1 MKVNPIRKA
10 VEVALVSLEAPARS
24 LIGVASTSAPDRVG
38 DVVESGGWVLEPYLT
53 NPVVLW
59 AHDDE
64 RPPVA
69 RATRVWV
76 EGDRLLF
83 EAQFPPEGEYQFADL
98 VYRLYQ
104 TGYLSAFSV
113 KFGPLVFEPAP
124 GGGRHFNRQELLEI
138 SCVTVP
144 ANAQALTEIVKALG
158 DQHTDNTTQTGDESM
173 NLLARLRER
182 LGLAAEAPEAEVL
195 ASAEKALGVRDAVA
209 KALSLDQN
217 SDAVAVVKALSAQRG
232 QPANLPGELLSE
244 LGLAA
249 DAGPSQ
255 ALGVVKALKQGAGQA
270 RDLAGEVAELKA
282 GLAKDAAEK
291 AVAKALAD
299 GKIAPTQK
307 PWAEEYAAKD
317 LPGFKAFVAAA
328 VPVVPVKA
336 LPDGPAKSAAGD
348 GLDDAQRAVNKALG
362 ISDEVFKKFNPNDG
376 EEVDHAA

>member
-24 LIGVASTSAPDRVG
+24 LIGVASTSAPDRAG
-38 DVVESGGWVLEPYLT
+38 DVVEAGGWVLEPYLA

-59 AHDDE
+59 AHDDT

-83 EAQFPPEGEYQFADL
+83 EAQFPPEGEHPFADL

-104 TGYLSAFSV
+104 TGYLSAFSAC
-113 KFGPLVFEPAP
+113 FGPLVYEPSP
-124 GGGRHFNRQELLEI
+124 GGGRRYTRQELYEI

-158 DQHTDNTTQTGDESM
+158 DQHTDNTTQTGEETM
-173 NLLARLRER
+173 NLLAKLRER
-182 LGLAAEAPEAEVL
+182 MGLSAEAPEAEVM
-195 ASAEKALGVRDAVA
+195 ASAEKALAVQEA
-209 KALSLDQN
+209 VVKALSLDQAA
-217 SDAVAVVKALSAQRG
+217 DAVAVVKALSAQRG
-232 QPANLPGELLSE
+232 QAAALPGELLSE

-255 ALGVVKALKQGAGQA
+255 VLGVVKALKQGAGQA
-270 RDLAGEVAELKA
+270 RDLAAEVAELKA
-282 GLAKDAAEK
+282 WRAKDAAEK

-299 GKIAPTQK
+299 GKIAPVQK
-307 PWAEEYAAKD
+307 VWAEEYAAKD
-317 LPGFKAFVAAA
+317 LAGFQAFVAAA
-328 VPVVPVKA
+328 VPMVPVKA
-336 LPDGPAKSAAGD
+336 LPSGAAKSAGAG

-362 ISDEVFKKFNPNDG
+362 ISDESFRKFCG